1 MLWIQSQ
8 WDQTSPQ
15 RCHLCWKQNA
25 KLWRHNGWRKNG
37 VNEFSTSKSKIYHL
51 KELLTTGEKHRKP
64 LLVFLVFSFDQMPL
78 WLLFW
83 LKNAHF
89 SKTKRND
96 HVTFHDATK
105 LYGFC
110 AVRIFLLYIFLFL
123 ILKLRQKRCV
133 TCNLNSN
140 GDTRV
145 RRLNFP
151 PTYFAKGGIQIL
163 CYEFIQI

>member
-1 MLWIQSQ
+1 MDPVTVGPSHPSKVSSLLETKCKIMTSQ
-8 WDQTSPQ
+8 WLTQKRVKWIFNFKVKDISSE
-15 RCHLCWKQNA
+15 RAFN
-25 KLWRHNGWRKNG
+25 NGRKTLKTASC
-37 VNEFSTSKSKIYHL
+37 FS
-51 KELLTTGEKHRKP
+51 
-64 LLVFLVFSFDQMPL
+64 FFFSFDQMPL

-96 HVTFHDATK
+96 HVTFHDAIK
-105 LYGFC
+105 LYGFW

-133 TCNLNSN
+133 MCNLNSN

>member
-1 MLWIQSQ
+1 MDPAQ
-8 WDQTSPQ
+8 WDQTTPQ

-25 KLWRHNGWRKNG
+25 NLWRHNGWRKNG
-37 VNEFSTSKSKIYHL
+37 LNEFFNFKVKHISSERAFNKGRKTL
-51 KELLTTGEKHRKP
+51 KTASC
-64 LLVFLVFSFDQMPL
+64 FSFFF
-78 WLLFW
+78 FW
-83 LKNAHF
+83 PNAIMALVLTQKRSF
-89 SKTKRND
+89 QQTKRND

-110 AVRIFLLYIFLFL
+110 AVRIFLLNIFLFL

-133 TCNLNSN
+133 ICNLNSN

-151 PTYFAKGGIQIL
+151 PTYFTKGGIQIL
-163 CYEFIQI
+163 CHEFIQI

>member
-1 MLWIQSQ
+1 MDPAQ
-8 WDQTSPQ
+8 WDQTTPQ
-15 RCHLCWKQNA
+15 RCHLCWKQNSN
-25 KLWRHNGWRKNG
+25 LWRHNGWRKNG
-37 VNEFSTSKSKIYHL
+37 LNEFFNFKVKHIY
-51 KELLTTGEKHRKP
+51 TGEKHWKP
-64 LLVFLVFSFDQMPL
+64 LLAFLSFFLWPMPL

-89 SKTKRND
+89 SKTKRHD
-96 HVTFHDATK
+96 HVTFHDATR

-133 TCNLNSN
+133 MCNLNSN
-140 GDTRV
+140 GDTRI

-151 PTYFAKGGIQIL
+151 PTYFTKGGIQIL

>member
-1 MLWIQSQ
+1 MDPVTVGPNHPSKVSSLLETKCKIMTSQ
-8 WDQTSPQ
+8 W
-15 RCHLCWKQNA
+15 LKQKRVKWIFNFKVKDISSERA
-25 KLWRHNGWRKNG
+25 FNNERK
-37 VNEFSTSKSKIYHL
+37 TL
-51 KELLTTGEKHRKP
+51 KTASC
-64 LLVFLVFSFDQMPL
+64 FSFFFFWPNAIMAL
-78 WLLFW
+78 VW

-133 TCNLNSN
+133 MCNLNSN

-151 PTYFAKGGIQIL
+151 PTYFTKGGIQIL